1 VNAFLRILTRRA
13 RAQAGFGMIELL
25 CAMTVLSIGILAVF
39 GMFQSSAVQIRRA
52 STVTTAAALADAEI
66 ERFRAVKYETIGL
79 ASTDISAADST
90 YTGQSGGA
98 YKAISSPENLVN
110 STVVV
115 AKCPP
120 SPCTSSV
127 PTKTVSGADG
137 KSYRVDTYI
146 TWSAVSNANGVA
158 GRNVKLVTLL
168 VRDPS
173 TLRVHA
179 RVASSFDA
187 ATGQ

>member
-1 VNAFLRILTRRA
+1 
-13 RAQAGFGMIELL
+13 MIELV
-25 CAMTVLSIGILAVF
+25 CAMTVLSIGIMAVF
-39 GMFQSSAVQIRRA
+39 GMFQSGAVQIRRA
-52 STVTTAAALADAEI
+52 STVTTAAALGDAEI

-79 ASTDISAADST
+79 ASTDVGAADST

-98 YKAISSPENLVN
+98 YKAISSPVN
-110 STVVV
+110 GTSSTVVV

-120 SPCTSSV
+120 APCTSSV
-127 PTKTVSGADG
+127 PTKTVTGADG

-146 TWSAVSNANGVA
+146 TWEAVSNANGVA
-158 GRNVKLVTLL
+158 GRNVKLVTVV
-168 VRDPS
+168 VRDP
-173 TLRVHA
+173 TTARVHT